1 MFKNLASKPE
11 IKKLIRKALEEDIGR
26 GDWTSEYLLKG
37 EERCRA
43 VIRAKEG
50 GVLAGIEICQLV
62 FKSLDKDIVFR
73 PKKRDGEEFK
83 KGEVL
88 AVIKGKAKAI
98 LSAERVA
105 LNFLQRMCGI
115 ATLTRKFVEKT
126 RGTKAKI
133 MDTRKTT
140 PLLRILEKY
149 AVKVGGGKNHRFGL
163 FDMILI
169 KDNHLKLV
177 KGIEEALARVERRN
191 KKGLPVEIE
200 VKNLK
205 EFLIAQK
212 VGAELI
218 MLDNMSLKEIR
229 EAVKR
234 KRPGVKLEVSGGVN
248 LKNVRAIAKTGVD
261 YISVGSLTHSFKAI
275 DISLDIL

>member
-11 IKKLIRKALEEDIGR
+11 IRKLIRKALEEDIGR

-50 GVLAGIEICQLV
+50 GVLAGIEVCQLV
-62 FKSLDKDIVFR
+62 FKSLDKGIVFE

>member
-11 IKKLIRKALEEDIGR
+11 IRKLIRKALEEDIGR

-50 GVLAGIEICQLV
+50 GVLAGIEVCQLV
-62 FKSLDKDIVFR
+62 FKSLDKGIVFE

-88 AVIKGKAKAI
+88 AVIEGKAKAI

-261 YISVGSLTHSFKAI
+261 YISVGSLTHSVKAI